1 MKSYFKRGR
10 FNLAEIIVDKNKCN
24 GCGKCV
30 NLCPFNQIIIVQKL
44 AIIEAGC
51 TMCGVCQELCP
62 TGAITI
68 KRERLSNEDYSNY
81 RGIWVFIEQHQ
92 GTIKP
97 VSLELLGKAKEL
109 VNKLN
114 QEIAVVLAGDEVS
127 HLVNDLSSYE
137 IHKIYLV
144 ENKVLK
150 SYTTDAYTQILVS
163 LVSQYKPNILLIGAT
178 NIGRDLAPRVAARLR
193 VGLTADCTDLDI
205 TEEGYLLQTR
215 PAFGGNIMAQ
225 ILCKYTRP
233 QMATVRPNVFK
244 KSRPCSN
251 FQSPEIIKVEA
262 KLNLLSIRTKII
274 EVIKEVT
281 EVANLEEVDIIVSA
295 GRGLGSPD
303 NLYLVRELAK
313 ILGAAVG
320 GSRAIVDAGWLSH
333 HQQVG
338 QSGKTVAPELYLACG
353 ISGAIQHLVGI
364 QTSKRIVAINKDPE
378 APIFKIATLGIIG
391 DLFKVIPLLIEDL
404 KKIKNIV

>member
-1 MKSYFKRGR
+1 M
-10 FNLAEIIVDKNKCN
+10 AEITVDKNKCN

-30 NLCPFNQIIIVQKL
+30 NLCPFNQITIVDRL
-44 AIIEAGC
+44 AIIEVGC

-68 KRERLSNEDYSNY
+68 NRERLSNEDYSNY

-92 GTIKP
+92 GKIKS
-97 VSLELLGKAKEL
+97 VSLELMGKAKDL
-109 VNKLN
+109 ANKLN
-114 QEIAVVLAGDEVS
+114 QEIAVVLIGDEVS
-127 HLVNDLSSYE
+127 RLIDDLSPYE

-144 ENKVLK
+144 ENKALK
-150 SYTTDAYTQILVS
+150 RYTTDAYTQTLVS

-178 NIGRDLAPRVAARLR
+178 NTGRDLAPRVAARLR
-193 VGLTADCTDLDI
+193 VGLTADCTDLNI

-244 KSRPCSN
+244 KSIPCSN
-251 FQSPEIIKVEA
+251 FQSPKIIKIEA

-281 EVANLEEVDIIVSA
+281 EVANLEEADIIVSA

-313 ILGAAVG
+313 ILEAAVG
-320 GSRAIVDAGWLSH
+320 GSRAIIDAGWLPH

-338 QSGKTVAPELYLACG
+338 QSGKTVAPELYIACG
-353 ISGAIQHLVGI
+353 ISGAIQHLVGM
-364 QTSKRIVAINKDPE
+364 QTSKRIIAINKDPE
-378 APIFKIATLGIIG
+378 APIFKIATLGIVG
-391 DLFKVIPLLIEDL
+391 DLFKVIPLLVDDL

>member
-1 MKSYFKRGR
+1 
-10 FNLAEIIVDKNKCN
+10 LAEIIVDQNRCN
-24 GCGKCV
+24 GCGRCV
-30 NLCPFNQIIIVQKL
+30 RLCPFNQIKIVDRL

-51 TMCGVCQELCP
+51 TMCGVCQESCP
-62 TGAITI
+62 KGAIHI
-68 KRERLSNEDYSNY
+68 KRDRLTIEDTSNY
-81 RGIWVFIEQHQ
+81 RGVWVFIEQHQ
-92 GTIKP
+92 GRIKP
-97 VSLELLGKAKEL
+97 VSLELLSKAKEL
-109 VNKLN
+109 AQKLK
-114 QEIAVVLAGDEVS
+114 QELVAVLAGDNVS
-127 HLVNDLSSYE
+127 HLIKELASYE

-150 SYTTDAYTQILVS
+150 RYTTDAYTYVLVS

-178 NIGRDLAPRVAARLR
+178 NMGRDLGIAARLR

-205 TEEGYLLQTR
+205 TQEGYLLQTR

-244 KSRPCSN
+244 KSVTCSN
-251 FQSPEIIKVEA
+251 SQSPEIIKMEA
-262 KLNLLSIRTKII
+262 KLNPLSIRTKII
-274 EVIKEVT
+274 EVVKEVS
-281 EVANLEEVDIIVSA
+281 EVANLEEADIIVSA

-303 NLYLVRELAK
+303 NLYLVRDLAK

-320 GSRAIVDAGWLSH
+320 GSRAVIDAGWLPH

-338 QSGKTVAPELYLACG
+338 QSGKTVAPELYIACG
-353 ISGAIQHLVGI
+353 ISGAIQHLVGM
-364 QTSKRIVAINKDPE
+364 QTSKRIIAINKDPE
-378 APIFKIATLGIIG
+378 APIFRVATLGIVG

-404 KKIKNIV
+404 KKIKSVV

>member
-10 FNLAEIIVDKNKCN
+10 FNLAEIILDKNKCN

-30 NLCPFNQIIIVQKL
+30 HLCPFNQITLVHKL

-62 TGAITI
+62 AEAITI
-68 KRERLSNEDYSNY
+68 ERKRLDNEDYSNY

-92 GTIKP
+92 GKIKP

-109 VNKLN
+109 VKKLN
-114 QEIAVVLAGDEVS
+114 QEIAIVLAGDEVS
-127 HLVNDLSSYE
+127 HLVNDLFSYE

-144 ENKVLK
+144 ENKALK
-150 SYTTDAYTQILVS
+150 TYTTDAYTQILVS

-178 NIGRDLAPRVAARLR
+178 NTGRDLAPRVAARLR

-244 KSRPCSN
+244 KLVPCLNS
-251 FQSPEIIKVEA
+251 QSPEIIKVEA

-274 EVIKEVT
+274 KVIKEVT
-281 EVANLEEVDIIVSA
+281 EVTNLEEADIIVSA

-313 ILGAAVG
+313 ILGAVVG

-338 QSGKTVAPELYLACG
+338 QSGKTVAPELYIACG
-353 ISGAIQHLVGI
+353 ISGAIQHLVGM

-391 DLFKVIPLLIEDL
+391 DLFKVMPLLVEDL

>member
-1 MKSYFKRGR
+1 M
-10 FNLAEIIVDKNKCN
+10 AEIIVNKNKCN

-30 NLCPFNQIIIVQKL
+30 NLCPFNQITIVDRL
-44 AIIEAGC
+44 AIIEVGC

-81 RGIWVFIEQHQ
+81 RGIWVFIEQLQ
-92 GTIKP
+92 GKIKP

-109 VNKLN
+109 ANKLN
-114 QEIAVVLAGDEVS
+114 QEIAVVLAGDEIF
-127 HLVNDLSSYE
+127 HLVKDLSSYE

-144 ENKVLK
+144 ESQALK
-150 SYTTDAYTQILVS
+150 RYTTDAYTQVLVS

-178 NIGRDLAPRVAARLR
+178 NTGRDLAPRVAARLR

-244 KSRPCSN
+244 KFIPCSN
-251 FQSPEIIKVEA
+251 SQPPEIIKIEA
-262 KLNLLSIRTKII
+262 KLNPLSIRTKII
-274 EVIKEVT
+274 EVIKEIT
-281 EVANLEEVDIIVSA
+281 EVVNLEEADIIVSA
-295 GRGLGSPD
+295 GRGLGSSD
-303 NLYLVRELAK
+303 NLYLVRELAG
-313 ILGAAVG
+313 ILAAAVG
-320 GSRAIVDAGWLSH
+320 GSRAVIDAGWLPH

-338 QSGKTVAPELYLACG
+338 QSGKTVAPELYIACG
-353 ISGAIQHLVGI
+353 ISGAIQHLVGM
-364 QTSKRIVAINKDPE
+364 QTSKRIIAINKDPE
-378 APIFKIATLGIIG
+378 APIFKVATLGIVG
-391 DLFKVIPLLIEDL
+391 DLFKVIPLLVEDL